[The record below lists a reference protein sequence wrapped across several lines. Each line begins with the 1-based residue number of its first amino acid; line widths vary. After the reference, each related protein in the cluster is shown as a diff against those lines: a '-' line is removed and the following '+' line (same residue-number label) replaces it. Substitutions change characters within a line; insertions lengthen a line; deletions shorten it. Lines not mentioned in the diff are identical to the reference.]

1 MRHQFSTENQ
11 TAAQKTYRAW
21 QHNTPLCYRLIFNN
35 HIATVNKRILDYGCG
50 PDAKYVTRMLALGMN
65 AVGIDFGIPSSREMH
80 LNPGQT
86 YDIIVASN
94 VLNVMNNLP
103 DLQGVIQEI
112 HTYLAPAGQAIA
124 NYPADP
130 RKLGL
135 SNAEMLALLQQRFS
149 VTKIDKSLVKNNF
162 VVLLTKK

>member
-65 AVGIDFGIPSSREMH
+65 AVGIDFGIPGSREMH
-80 LNPGQT
+80 LNPGKEDERQGRKGF
-86 YDIIVASN
+86 
-94 VLNVMNNLP
+94 P
-103 DLQGVIQEI
+103 HDLQKFDAIHLRHLEI
-112 HTYLAPAGQAIA
+112 GYDGIVGPVPE
-124 NYPADP
+124 N
-130 RKLGL
+130 
-135 SNAEMLALLQQRFS
+135 
-149 VTKIDKSLVKNNF
+149 VKG
-162 VVLLTKK
+162 TTG